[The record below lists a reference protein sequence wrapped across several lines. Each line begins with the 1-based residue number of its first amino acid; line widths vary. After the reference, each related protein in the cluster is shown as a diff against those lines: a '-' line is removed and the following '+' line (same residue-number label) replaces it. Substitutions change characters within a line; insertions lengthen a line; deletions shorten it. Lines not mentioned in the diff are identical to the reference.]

1 MEEEETAEKIWNL
14 LVRDKAHFYLCGDAS
29 RLSHDVY
36 QTLIKIGIKK
46 GMTEEQSH
54 KFLEQDLKERYFT
67 DVWS

>member
-46 GMTEEQSH
+46 RN
-54 KFLEQDLKERYFT
+54 D
-67 DVWS
+67 